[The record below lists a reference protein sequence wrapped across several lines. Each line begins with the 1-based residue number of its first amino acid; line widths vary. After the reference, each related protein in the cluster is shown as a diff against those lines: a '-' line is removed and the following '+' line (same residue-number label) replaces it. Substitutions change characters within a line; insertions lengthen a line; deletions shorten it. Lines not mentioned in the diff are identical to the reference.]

1 MKYSITALVALASAA
16 TAHFTLGYP
25 AVRGF
30 DEDKLG
36 QFPCGSFDTVSAT
49 RTPWPLTGGS
59 IGLEM
64 GHVSST
70 IQVTIAFG
78 NNPGSS
84 FNTILKRPISQ
95 NGLGSFCMTGITL
108 PSNVN
113 VTSGSNAT
121 IQVITNGDPSGG
133 LYNCADIT
141 FSSTVTEPS
150 SDVCRN
156 NTGVTAT
163 VAASQRQ
170 PNETTSGST
179 TGGATPSPT
188 AKSGA
193 VNLHAGVSG
202 LILAGLAGVFVV
214 VL

>member
-16 TAHFTLGYP
+16 TAHFTLSYP

-30 DEDKLG
+30 DEDKLD
-36 QFPCGSFDTVSAT
+36 QFPCGSIDTVSAT

-59 IGLEM
+59 IALEM
-64 GHVSST
+64 GHSSST

-78 NNPGSS
+78 NDPGSS
-84 FNTILKRPISQ
+84 FNTIIQRPISQ
-95 NGLGSFCMTGITL
+95 TGLGSFCLTGITL
-108 PSNVN
+108 PSGVN
-113 VTSGSNAT
+113 VTSGTNAT

-141 FSSTVTEPS
+141 FSSTATGPS
-150 SDVCRN
+150 SDVCKN
-156 NTGVTAT
+156 NTGATAT
-163 VAASQRQ
+163 LAASQRQ

-188 AKSGA
+188 ARSDA
-193 VNLHAGVSG
+193 VNVHMGVSG
-202 LILAGLAGVFVV
+202 LVLAGLAGVFVA